1 MQKEMNRKTLEDTL
15 LGRFALDM
23 ALVEE
28 DRRSVVFCDS
38 LDNDREIQ
46 NAALL
51 EDDPMLTRGFP
62 DGSLGTIQ

>member
-51 EDDPMLTRGFP
+51 EDDPMR
-62 DGSLGTIQ
+62 I